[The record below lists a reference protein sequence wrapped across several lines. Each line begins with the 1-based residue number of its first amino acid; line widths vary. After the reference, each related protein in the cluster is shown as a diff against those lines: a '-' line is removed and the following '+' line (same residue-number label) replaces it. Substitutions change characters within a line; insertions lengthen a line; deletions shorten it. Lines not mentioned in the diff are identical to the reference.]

1 MSALPCSWGV
11 GGNEG
16 TRQLLKSLSVLE
28 REDGEGREPQ
38 TLASDRRKLEGLVM
52 EMRSGDNWQ
61 FRWRNRRCLPEP
73 EARIGR
79 LGNW

>member
-1 MSALPCSWGV
+1 VPFLVLGV
-11 GGNEG
+11 GEGDEG
-16 TRQLLKSLSVLE
+16 TRQLLKSPLLQE
-28 REDGEGREPQ
+28 KENGEGRKPQ

-61 FRWRNRRCLPEP
+61 FKWRSRSCLVEP

-79 LGNW
+79 LENW